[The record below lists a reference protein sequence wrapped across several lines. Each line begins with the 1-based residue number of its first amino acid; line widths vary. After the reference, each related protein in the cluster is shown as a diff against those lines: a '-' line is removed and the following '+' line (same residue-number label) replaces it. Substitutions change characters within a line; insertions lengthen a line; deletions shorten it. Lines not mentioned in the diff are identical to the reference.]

1 MVLSGIYSVVTLSDC
16 HDTLLHKKLLVELK
30 MKNRFYKL
38 SHPDLFHESNY
49 NIVAI
54 AISRRQFEPP
64 RSGNWVRLVVVDI

>member
-1 MVLSGIYSVVTLSDC
+1 
-16 HDTLLHKKLLVELK
+16 

-64 RSGNWVRLVVVDI
+64 RSGNWVRLVAVDI